1 MPGAGP
7 AFVPN
12 GSGLSCLHC
21 TLLRHLTLAVF
32 VHTGILP
39 TTRAPT
45 KQMQTRIA
53 VNMYGRTPGQKAVG
67 WEFSLEAER

>member
-12 GSGLSCLHC
+12 GSGLSSLPC
-21 TLLRHLTLAVF
+21 TLLRHLTPAVF

-39 TTRAPT
+39 KAQAP
-45 KQMQTRIA
+45 KKAMQAGTA
-53 VNMYGRTPGQKAVG
+53 VNMYGRTSGQKAVG